1 MVTVMTVM
9 FLLIFLWSSWE
20 SVPDGYA
27 LDNDGNLC
35 IDTTA
40 QEYGEELDDQL
51 EDLSEGPEKLK
62 VAIEY
67 GRGQWC
73 CIANK
78 CYSSSEFWKH

>member
-1 MVTVMTVM
+1 
-9 FLLIFLWSSWE
+9 
-20 SVPDGYA
+20 

-35 IDTTA
+35 IDTAA

-67 GRGQWC
+67 GRGQ
-73 CIANK
+73 
-78 CYSSSEFWKH
+78 